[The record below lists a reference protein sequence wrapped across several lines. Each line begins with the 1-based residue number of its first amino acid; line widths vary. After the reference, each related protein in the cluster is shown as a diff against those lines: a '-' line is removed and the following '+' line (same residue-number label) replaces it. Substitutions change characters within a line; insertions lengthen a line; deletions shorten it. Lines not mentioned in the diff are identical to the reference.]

1 MSLKQFPTPASS
13 VIPTFHF
20 VLFALLEKKKTV
32 IGLIRLKNIQY
43 YEVIMLT
50 VDNNLNK
57 I

>member
-13 VIPTFHF
+13 VIPTFNF

-32 IGLIRLKNIQY
+32 IGLIKLKDIQY